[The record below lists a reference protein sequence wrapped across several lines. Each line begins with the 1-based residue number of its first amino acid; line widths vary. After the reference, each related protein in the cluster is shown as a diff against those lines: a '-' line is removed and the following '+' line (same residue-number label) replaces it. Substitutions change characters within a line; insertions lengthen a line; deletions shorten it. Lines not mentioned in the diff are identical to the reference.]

1 MTKIFDVEK
10 IEINAAFYELFES
23 VFGED
28 FFTILTSVRA
38 TPRVIALS
46 RKVKAGEELTD
57 EEKMEIIDSNK
68 STFPVMQRYTSRIA
82 YIGSKLYERQYSGS
96 KTDYYAFL
104 AEYDSSVFLDKD
116 VIAKVWEKVNG
127 DRKVPDSAKNA

>member
-46 RKVKAGEELTD
+46 REVKAGKELTD
-57 EEKMEIIDSNK
+57 EEKMEIIESNK
-68 STFPVMQRYTSRIA
+68 NTFPVMQRYTSRIA

>member
-1 MTKIFDVEK
+1 MAKTFDVEK

-28 FFTILTSVRA
+28 FFTILTSLKA
-38 TPRVIALS
+38 TPRVLALS
-46 RKVKAGEELTD
+46 KKMKDGEELSED
-57 EEKMEIIDSNK
+57 EKMEILESNK
-68 STFPVMQRYTSRIA
+68 NTFPVMQRYTSRIA
-82 YIGSKLYERQYSGS
+82 YIGTKLYERQYSGS

-116 VIAKVWEKVNG
+116 VISKVWEKVNK
-127 DRKVPDSAKNA
+127 DRKTPDSAKNA